1 MTVSTTPFTQ
11 IYAFSKLLESMIN
24 KEQVEKIYILPFSQP
39 VDLSMTA
46 TSNFK
51 NVELLHETLKKI
63 FEGKKFVTLNSTEID
78 EIGKARLVFNQRDIL
93 LPDILFE
100 ENVLIFNYALPMPDK
115 KMLVYSGIANMIQFL
130 TAEDKEFFSTLKREE
145 GLMFLGHL
153 YGQFSAHFI
162 HLMEVNDLITVK
174 TTEIADMD
182 PLIQYEKMHEIV
194 TNEANY
200 EKTNVNE
207 FWISKDIR
215 ELDLFS
221 FFKIWGERPVRE
233 GSWFFI
239 PQNVPTVE

>member
-11 IYAFSKLLESMIN
+11 VYAFSKLLESMVE

-39 VDLSMTA
+39 VDLKMTA

-51 NVELLHETLKKI
+51 NVELLHETLTKI
-63 FEGKKFVTLNSTEID
+63 FTGSEFITLNSTEID
-78 EIGKARLVFNQRDIL
+78 AIGKARLVFNQRDIL
-93 LPDILFE
+93 LPDVLFE
-100 ENVLIFNYALPMPDK
+100 ENVLIFNYALPVPDK
-115 KMLVYSGIANMIQFL
+115 KMLVYSGIANMIQLL

-153 YGQFSAHFI
+153 YSQFSAQFI
-162 HLMEVNDLITVK
+162 HMMEINELVTVK
-174 TTEIADMD
+174 TSEISDMD

-194 TNEANY
+194 TDEANY
-200 EKTNVNE
+200 EKTEINE
-207 FWISKDIR
+207 FWISKDVR

-239 PQNVPTVE
+239 PQDVPTVE